1 MTIYTFNLLV
11 GFEPN
16 GVDVAQASRAKM
28 LRGLGVAAKF
38 IFTTWP
44 TPEKLAYYLSLG
56 HRDEELLFAH
66 LAFTDQQTT
75 VPQKTVGALQME
87 FQLTRLDVVEKTER
101 AIRYQF
107 ADGNAL
113 TFHLDP
119 YHPNCVR
126 YVDYLLA
133 GNRIKREYYGACKLV
148 TEYFQYGSV
157 VRRTY
162 HNQDGSIAFEELRF
176 GGRWLY
182 KLGSEI
188 LTNHTE
194 VMRRFL
200 SPLSLKEED
209 LILLDRASRMDFARP
224 LLENVAPSKLAMVF
238 HSEHEF
244 ENGHLN
250 YEYYYVFKYAKRFDY
265 FITATDLQK
274 EVLEQTL
281 AEQGCQGIPIYS
293 IPVGHLEE
301 LTESLGDRPPFSVL
315 TASRLDPR
323 KRIDLAIRVV
333 AQAHEQ
339 LPALQFDIY
348 GKGGEA
354 DNLCHLIQEL
364 AAQDYIHLRGHAD
377 LQQIY
382 PCYQAYLTTSQWETF
397 GLTLME
403 AAGAGLA
410 LLGFD
415 ARYGNPTFIKEGEN
429 GFLVPYSETVPE
441 EELVKELADKLVQL
455 FERDLAPFHQA
466 SYDLASSYLAS
477 NVQEVWRETL
487 MEMGQFGGKE
497 I

>member
-38 IFTTWP
+38 VFTTWP

-162 HNQDGSIAFEELRF
+162 HNQDGTIAFEESRL
-176 GGRWLY
+176 GGSWLY

-194 VMRRFL
+194 VMRRFCR
-200 SPLSLKEED
+200 SC
-209 LILLDRASRMDFARP
+209 R
-224 LLENVAPSKLAMVF
+224 
-238 HSEHEF
+238 
-244 ENGHLN
+244 
-250 YEYYYVFKYAKRFDY
+250 
-265 FITATDLQK
+265 
-274 EVLEQTL
+274 
-281 AEQGCQGIPIYS
+281 
-293 IPVGHLEE
+293 
-301 LTESLGDRPPFSVL
+301 
-315 TASRLDPR
+315 
-323 KRIDLAIRVV
+323 
-333 AQAHEQ
+333 
-339 LPALQFDIY
+339 
-348 GKGGEA
+348 
-354 DNLCHLIQEL
+354 
-364 AAQDYIHLRGHAD
+364 
-377 LQQIY
+377 
-382 PCYQAYLTTSQWETF
+382 
-397 GLTLME
+397 
-403 AAGAGLA
+403 
-410 LLGFD
+410 
-415 ARYGNPTFIKEGEN
+415 
-429 GFLVPYSETVPE
+429 
-441 EELVKELADKLVQL
+441 
-455 FERDLAPFHQA
+455 
-466 SYDLASSYLAS
+466 
-477 NVQEVWRETL
+477 
-487 MEMGQFGGKE
+487 
-497 I
+497 

>member
-38 IFTTWP
+38 VFTTWP

-162 HNQDGSIAFEELRF
+162 HNQDGTIAFEESR
-176 GGRWLY
+176 
-182 KLGSEI
+182 LG
-188 LTNHTE
+188 
-194 VMRRFL
+194 
-200 SPLSLKEED
+200 LSLIHISEPT
-209 LILLDRASRMDFARP
+209 RP
-224 LLENVAPSKLAMVF
+224 
-238 HSEHEF
+238 
-244 ENGHLN
+244 
-250 YEYYYVFKYAKRFDY
+250 Y
-265 FITATDLQK
+265 
-274 EVLEQTL
+274 
-281 AEQGCQGIPIYS
+281 
-293 IPVGHLEE
+293 
-301 LTESLGDRPPFSVL
+301 
-315 TASRLDPR
+315 
-323 KRIDLAIRVV
+323 
-333 AQAHEQ
+333 
-339 LPALQFDIY
+339 
-348 GKGGEA
+348 
-354 DNLCHLIQEL
+354 
-364 AAQDYIHLRGHAD
+364 
-377 LQQIY
+377 
-382 PCYQAYLTTSQWETF
+382 
-397 GLTLME
+397 
-403 AAGAGLA
+403 
-410 LLGFD
+410 
-415 ARYGNPTFIKEGEN
+415 
-429 GFLVPYSETVPE
+429 
-441 EELVKELADKLVQL
+441 
-455 FERDLAPFHQA
+455 
-466 SYDLASSYLAS
+466 
-477 NVQEVWRETL
+477 
-487 MEMGQFGGKE
+487 
-497 I
+497 